1 MHEMTFIVIDQGG
14 MALHSERYHLLPV
27 DLRKDPSETLSPL
40 ILSNVDENRPGI
52 LDPSLPT
59 LLIFECVLVY
69 MPPEL
74 SSRLLRWF
82 VDHTRSSSRG
92 VLGCIVYEMF
102 GLNDSFGRVMVDN
115 LKASHGLQIPV

>member
-1 MHEMTFIVIDQGG
+1 

-27 DLRKDPSETLSPL
+27 DLRKDPSETLAPL
-40 ILSNVDENRPGI
+40 LPDVDANRPGI
-52 LDPSLPT
+52 LDPSLPI

-74 SSRLLRWF
+74 SSRLLQWF
-82 VDHTRSSSRG
+82 VDHSRGSSRG
-92 VLGCIVYEMF
+92 ALGCIVYEMF

-115 LKASHGLQIPV
+115 LKASYVHRFLND